1 MNVVGGVLLIVGAS
15 FVLIGA
21 IGVLRFSTP
30 TERLHAAAKG
40 PTLGL
45 LLVGAGTAV
54 SIGTAAAAS
63 GVVLVILL
71 QLLAGPVG
79 SHMIGR
85 AIQREVDRERSTTG

>member
-1 MNVVGGVLLIVGAS
+1 MNVLGGALVVLGAT

-21 IGVLRFSTP
+21 VGVVRFATP

-45 LLVGAGTAV
+45 LLLGAGTAV
-54 SIGTAAAAS
+54 LIGTTAAAIRI
-63 GVVLVILL
+63 VLVILL

-85 AIQREVDRERSTTG
+85 AIHRDEQRS